1 MKVKVTV
8 IHDYPT
14 IEGMIYKNTIMV
26 CEQEEFDKHIHDEK
40 VRGTDDMGKII
51 WVPKKILKKV

>member
-1 MKVKVTV
+1 MKVKVT
-8 IHDYPT
+8 HDYPT
-14 IEGMIYKNTIMV
+14 IGGMIYKDTIMI